1 METIENTIEL
11 FEPKPINDYEKDMLK
26 GTKTPSELL
35 AEEAEELILM
45 AKEDDIEKQR
55 IKDGLLMIKIISLD
69 KMGLPP
75 LTNPR
80 DLTTNQHEE
89 FIKTVNFYVDI
100 VNILVRDYNEDA
112 MTNIRDQFNKIC
124 LNKIFNTTDYSNF
137 PVYKN

>member
-1 METIENTIEL
+1 
-11 FEPKPINDYEKDMLK
+11 MLK
-26 GTKTPSELL
+26 GTKTASELL
-35 AEEAEELILM
+35 AEEADELILM
-45 AKEDDIEKQR
+45 EKEDDIEKQR

-80 DLTTNQHEE
+80 DLTTDQHEE

-100 VNILVRDYNEDA
+100 VNMLVKDYNEDA

>member
-1 METIENTIEL
+1 METINNKIE
-11 FEPKPINDYEKDMLK
+11 FEPLPINDFEKDMLK

-35 AEEAEELILM
+35 AEESEELIVM
-45 AKEDDIEKQR
+45 EKEDDIEKQR

-80 DLTTNQHEE
+80 DLTTNQLEE
-89 FIKTVNFYVDI
+89 FIKTVKIYVDI
-100 VNILVRDYNEDA
+100 VNILVKDYNEDE
-112 MTNIRDQFNKIC
+112 MTIIRDQFNKIC

>member
-1 METIENTIEL
+1 
-11 FEPKPINDYEKDMLK
+11 
-26 GTKTPSELL
+26 
-35 AEEAEELILM
+35 
-45 AKEDDIEKQR
+45 
-55 IKDGLLMIKIISLD
+55 MIKIISLD